1 MEPKIRVG
9 QEAPDFTLPDTELKL
24 QRLSDFRGKNVVLYF
39 YPGAFTPTCQKSLC
53 TFQDSLS
60 RFNDLNAQ
68 VLGISVNDPF
78 TNRAFAGANLLEFPL
93 LNDYNREVT
102 RLYGLE
108 SKDFAGLKGYTVAMR
123 AVFVIDKEGIVRY
136 AWVSENPK
144 IEPPY
149 EKIENALE
157 RLTS

>member
-1 MEPKIRVG
+1 MGSKIKVDK
-9 QEAPDFTLPDTELKL
+9 EAPDFTLPDTELKP

-93 LNDYNREVT
+93 LNDYNRVVT

-108 SKDFAGLKGYTVAMR
+108 SEDFAVLKGYTVAMR
-123 AVFVIDKEGIVRY
+123 AVFVIDKKGIVRY
-136 AWVSENPK
+136 VWVSENPK

-149 EKIENALE
+149 EEIEKSLE
-157 RLTS
+157 NLV

>member
-1 MEPKIRVG
+1 MDSKVKVD
-9 QEAPDFTLPDTELKL
+9 QEAPDFILHDTELKPK
-24 QRLSDFRGKNVVLYF
+24 RLSDFRGKNVVLYF

-60 RFNDLNAQ
+60 KFNDLNAQ

-78 TNRAFAGANLLEFPL
+78 SNRAFAGANLLEFPL
-93 LNDYNREVT
+93 LSDYNREVIG
-102 RLYGLE
+102 LYGVKAE
-108 SKDFAGLKGYTVAMR
+108 DFVLKGYTVAMR
-123 AVFVIDKEGIVRY
+123 AVFVIDKDGIVRY

-149 EKIENALE
+149 EEIENSLE
-157 RLTS
+157 NLA

>member
-1 MEPKIRVG
+1 MISKIKVD
-9 QEAPDFTLPDTELKL
+9 QEAPDFTLHDTELKP
-24 QRLSDFRGKNVVLYF
+24 QRLSGFRGKNVVLYF

-60 RFNDLNAQ
+60 KFNELDAQ

-78 TNRAFAGANLLEFPL
+78 TNRAFAGAHLLEFPL

-108 SKDFAGLKGYTVAMR
+108 SKDFAGLEGYTVAMR

-149 EKIENALE
+149 EEIEKSLE
-157 RLTS
+157 SLA

>member
-1 MEPKIRVG
+1 MESKIKVDK
-9 QEAPDFTLPDTELKL
+9 EAPDFTLPDTELKP

-93 LNDYNREVT
+93 LNDYNRVVT

-108 SKDFAGLKGYTVAMR
+108 SEDFAGLKGYTVAMR
-123 AVFVIDKEGIVRY
+123 AVFVIDKKGIVRY
-136 AWVSENPK
+136 VWVSENPK

-149 EKIENALE
+149 EEIEKSLE
-157 RLTS
+157 NLV

>member
-1 MEPKIRVG
+1 MDSKVKVD
-9 QEAPDFTLPDTELKL
+9 QEAPDFTLPDTELKS
-24 QRLSDFRGKNVVLYF
+24 QKLSDFRGKNVVLYF

-108 SKDFAGLKGYTVAMR
+108 SKDFAGLTGYIVAMR

-136 AWVSENPK
+136 VWVSENPK

-149 EKIENALE
+149 EEIEKSLDSLA
-157 RLTS
+157 

>member
-1 MEPKIRVG
+1 MNPKIKVD
-9 QEAPDFTLPDTELKL
+9 QEAPDFTLPDTELKP
-24 QRLSDFRGKNVVLYF
+24 QRLSGFRGKNVVLYF
-39 YPGAFTPTCQKSLC
+39 YPGAFTSTCQKSLC

-136 AWVSENPK
+136 TWVSENPK

-149 EKIENALE
+149 EEIEKSLE
-157 RLTS
+157 NLA

>member
-1 MEPKIRVG
+1 MDSKVKVD
-9 QEAPDFTLPDTELKL
+9 QEAPDFTLPDTELKP
-24 QRLSDFRGKNVVLYF
+24 QRLSNFRGKNVVLYF

-93 LNDYNREVT
+93 LNDYNREVI

-108 SKDFAGLKGYTVAMR
+108 AKDFAGLRGYSVAMR
-123 AVFVIDKEGIVRY
+123 AVFVIDREGIVRY

-149 EKIENALE
+149 EEIEKSLE
-157 RLTS
+157 NLA